1 MNLKNEF
8 QPIRD
13 WAQER
18 GIYAKGDMKTQL
30 LKLAEES
37 GELAKAINESD
48 QAEVIDA
55 IGDCTVVLTNL
66 AKLAAQYF
74 ENPSITIE
82 SCTNSAYNVIA
93 KRTGKMVNGSFV
105 KDK

>member
-48 QAEVIDA
+48 QAEV
-55 IGDCTVVLTNL
+55 
-66 AKLAAQYF
+66 
-74 ENPSITIE
+74 
-82 SCTNSAYNVIA
+82 
-93 KRTGKMVNGSFV
+93 
-105 KDK
+105 